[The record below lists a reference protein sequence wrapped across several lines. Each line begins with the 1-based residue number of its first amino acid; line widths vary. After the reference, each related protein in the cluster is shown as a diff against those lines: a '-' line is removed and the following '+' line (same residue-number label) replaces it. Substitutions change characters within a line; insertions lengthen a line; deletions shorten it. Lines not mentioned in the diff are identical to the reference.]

1 MSSSRAR
8 PGDGEGAA
16 PAAAPDEDLVR
27 RAGAGDRSAFEALV
41 ARHGDALFGF
51 VRRTCGPGPDAEDA
65 LQDGLLAAWRG
76 ASTFRGEASGR
87 TWLFQVVLHACRR
100 RARLRAGE
108 PRVHEPLDRAEAV
121 ASPEAG
127 GEAHVSA
134 RQTGAALE
142 RAMAQLSPEAAE
154 VLLLRDV
161 SGLSGEE
168 TAAVLGVGLGAMKSR
183 LHRARLELKERV
195 EGILGHAVEE
205 VAT

>member
-1 MSSSRAR
+1 MHPKSG
-8 PGDGEGAA
+8 PGGGAGPA
-16 PAAAPDEDLVR
+16 HAAADEDLVR
-27 RAGAGDRSAFEALV
+27 RAGARDRGAFEALV
-41 ARHGDALFGF
+41 ARHGDALFAF
-51 VRRTCGPGPDAEDA
+51 ARRTCGPGPDAEDA

-76 ASTFRGEASGR
+76 SSTFRAEASAR

-108 PRVHEPLDRAEAV
+108 PRLHDPLERAAAV
-121 ASPEAG
+121 ASPARG
-127 GEAHVSA
+127 ADARLSA
-134 RQTGAALE
+134 RETGAALE
-142 RAMAQLSPEAAE
+142 RALAQLAPEAAE

-168 TAAVLGVGLGAMKSR
+168 TAAVLGLGVPAMKSR

-195 EGILGHAVEE
+195 EAILGHAVEE